1 MLPIHVETADI
12 PSYAA
17 NKVMIMIT
25 TTGEVAEVVHL
36 LEASAEVVSE
46 AEAVSVEAALAEAAL
61 ADEWAV
67 AAAPVLVSKE
77 NK

>member
-36 LEASAEVVSE
+36 SGALAEVEVVSE
-46 AEAVSVEAALAEAAL
+46 AEVVSVEAALAE
-61 ADEWAV
+61 EWAV
-67 AAAPVLVSKE
+67 AAVPVLVSKE